1 MTISANVF
9 DVINLKMELLV
20 EDTKDLIEYYD
31 RKDRF
36 EHLLSSSFALL
47 QEDPFFFLLENNLNM
62 AMTIISELRYNYKE
76 YYDLINVLI
85 TDFNKINI
93 LNNKKELLDE
103 YYIRERNYRGKL
115 FDKKHEILNSILHDS
130 VFLSQVKDD
139 YFEVDIEYFIATST
153 YFINRYPIIYQNEQI
168 KNATKTMIDAIKKT
182 NSFRA
187 NMLIKKIKK
196 QMNI

>member
-47 QEDPFFFLLENNLNM
+47 QEDPFFFLLENNLNK

-115 FDKKHEILNSILHDS
+115 FDKKHEIIREL
-130 VFLSQVKDD
+130 
-139 YFEVDIEYFIATST
+139 
-153 YFINRYPIIYQNEQI
+153 IYSLANYQRMN
-168 KNATKTMIDAIKKT
+168 NKKYMT
-182 NSFRA
+182 AEETQEAFQKLYKLR
-187 NMLIKKIKK
+187 
-196 QMNI
+196 